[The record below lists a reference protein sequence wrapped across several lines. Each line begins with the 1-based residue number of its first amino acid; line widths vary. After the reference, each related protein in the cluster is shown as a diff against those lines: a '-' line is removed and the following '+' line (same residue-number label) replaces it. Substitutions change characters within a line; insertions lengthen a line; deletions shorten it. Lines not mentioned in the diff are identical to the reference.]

1 MITKR
6 IIPCFDVRE
15 GRVVKF
21 ESFFGNERDAGDP
34 VALARQYDEHGAD
47 EIVLL
52 DISATAEGRGILL
65 DIVSKTAEQLFIP
78 FTVGGGLSTVEDVR
92 AVLGAGAD
100 KVSLNS
106 AAVRSPKFIT
116 ETSRRFGS
124 QCTVVAIDAKLDR
137 TRGDWEVLISGGRVR
152 TGLSA
157 VEWAVKAEQLGA
169 GEILLTSF
177 DQDGQRDGYD
187 IELTRRVSE
196 SVRIPVIASGG
207 AGTKAHFHEVLT
219 KGKADAALAA
229 SVFHFSETSIREVKS
244 YLRQRGVAVRM
255 S

>member
-34 VALARQYDEHGAD
+34 VALAQQYDEQGAD

-65 DIVSKTAEQLFIP
+65 DIVSRTAEQLFIP
-78 FTVGGGLSTVEDVR
+78 FTVGGGLSAVEDVR
-92 AVLGAGAD
+92 AVLRAGAD

-106 AAVRSPKFIT
+106 AAVRDPAFIT
-116 ETSRRFGS
+116 EVARRFGS
-124 QCTVVAIDAKLDR
+124 QCAVVAIDAKFDR
-137 TRGDWEVLISGGRVR
+137 VRDDWEVLINGGRVK

-157 VEWAVKAEQLGA
+157 VKWAEQAEEFGA

-177 DQDGQRDGYD
+177 DQDGRRDGYD
-187 IELTRRVSE
+187 IELTKRVSE
-196 SVRIPVIASGG
+196 RVRIPVIASGG
-207 AGTKAHFHEVLT
+207 AGTREHFLEVLT
-219 KGKADAALAA
+219 EGKADAALAA
-229 SVFHFSETSIREVKS
+229 SVFHFAETSIREVKN
-244 YLRQRGVAVRM
+244 YLHQKGVAVR
-255 S
+255 